1 MDEPASGALLVQS
14 YTIEGGNY
22 IAAGNASTRLK
33 DLLKEI
39 KIPAGVIRRAAIC
52 SFEAEV
58 NVVMYAQRGMI
69 TLEVYPAE
77 VVLRVDDEGPGI
89 PDIIMAMQ
97 EGYSTATE
105 IMREFGFGAG
115 MGLPN
120 IKKNSDHFE
129 IHSIVGKGAHLRISI
144 ALT

>member
-1 MDEPASGALLVQS
+1 MDEQAGGALLVQS
-14 YTIEGGNY
+14 YAIEGGNY

-39 KIPAGVIRRAAIC
+39 KIPADVIRRAAIC
-52 SFEAEV
+52 SFEAEM
-58 NVVMYAQRGMI
+58 NVVMYAHRGMI
-69 TLEVYPAE
+69 TLEVHPAE
-77 VVLRVDDEGPGI
+77 VVLRVDDEGQGI
-89 PDIIMAMQ
+89 PDIIRAMQ

-105 IMREFGFGAG
+105 IMREYGFGAG

-129 IHSIVGKGAHLRISI
+129 IHSVVGKGTHLRIGI
-144 ALT
+144 TLT